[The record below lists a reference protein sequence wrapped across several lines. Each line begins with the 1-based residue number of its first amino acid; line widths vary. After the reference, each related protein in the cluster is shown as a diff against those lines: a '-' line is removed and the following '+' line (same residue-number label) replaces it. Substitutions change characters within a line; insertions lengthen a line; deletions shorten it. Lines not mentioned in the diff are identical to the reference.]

1 MKLLL
6 PRITVAL
13 LLCTVVNESNAQA
26 DAIKII
32 ANGNVGVGTENPTE
46 KLQVEGNVKV
56 NGRVMDK
63 TGMLI
68 PAGAI
73 MPFAGSVAPPGWLLC
88 NGASYSKTGDQK
100 DLFAVIGSLYGT
112 EGNDKFRVPDMRG
125 SFIMGAVPGD
135 PADSLGK
142 SGNADVHNHS
152 VNPPATSF
160 NTTTAGKHTH
170 KFPGHWYKRD
180 LDKGKFTG
188 IDTGGSDIKD
198 QNTQEAGDH
207 NHQVNVALPSF
218 NSGNSAGKNRPKWV
232 ALNYIIKY

>member
-1 MKLLL
+1 MKLLFQ
-6 PRITVAL
+6 PFVRVL
-13 LLCTVVNESNAQA
+13 LLCTFTIPANAQT

-32 ANGNVGVGTENPTE
+32 ANGNVGIGTENPTE
-46 KLQVEGNVKV
+46 KLQVEGNLKV

-63 TGMLI
+63 TGLLM

-73 MPFAGSVAPPGWLLC
+73 VPFAGSVAPPGWLLC

-100 DLFAVIGSLYGT
+100 DLFAVIGVMYGT
-112 EGNDKFRVPDMRG
+112 DGNDTFKVPDMQG
-125 SFIMGAVPGD
+125 SFVMGALPNK

-152 VNPPATSF
+152 VNPPAATF

-170 KFPGHWYKRD
+170 KFPGNWYKRN
-180 LDKGKFTG
+180 LDNGGYSG
-188 IDTGGSDIKD
+188 IDTGGSDVKN
-198 QNTQEAGDH
+198 QTTQEAGDH
-207 NHQVNVALPSF
+207 AHQVNVELPGF
-218 NSGNSAGKNRPKWV
+218 TSGASSGKNRPKWI

>member
-1 MKLLL
+1 MKFLLQ
-6 PRITVAL
+6 RITVAL

-63 TGMLI
+63 TGMLV

-88 NGASYSKTGDQK
+88 NGAAYAKNGDQK
-100 DLFAVIGSLYGT
+100 DLFAVIGTLYGA
-112 EGNDKFRVPDMRG
+112 EGSDKFKVPDMRG
-125 SFIMGAVPGD
+125 SFIMGAVPND

-142 SGNADVHNHS
+142 NGNADVHNHS
-152 VNPPATSF
+152 VNPPATTV

-170 KFPGHWYKRD
+170 RFPGNWYKRN
-180 LDKGKFTG
+180 LDKGGYSG

-198 QNTQEAGDH
+198 QTTQEDGDH
-207 NHQVNVALPSF
+207 NHQVNVALPGF